1 MTIRKLSSFLLLML
15 SVLTI
20 HAQENT
26 ASVKGVVKDE
36 KGNALE
42 GVSVRAINTSTNA
55 GSGTQTNAAG
65 AFTFQR
71 LPVGTYSFTFSMV
84 GLKAQN
90 MGGYQLRAGE
100 TATVNATLGDSS
112 QLLDQ
117 ITVIGYG
124 SQRRR
129 DVTTAVVG
137 LRAKDME
144 NQPVNNVAEAMVG
157 KMTGVQVVQGSG
169 QPGTPLSIKVRGV
182 GTITAGTEPL
192 YVIDNVPTSANNL
205 NTLNTYDIES
215 IEVLKDASSAAIYG
229 SRGSNGVVIITTKQG
244 KRGAPVVAVNS
255 MVGVQSVARKIDMLD
270 AYGYAAL
277 VQDARNNA
285 YSDQMV
291 SNNLRRQAQGLAP
304 INFSL
309 ADDNP
314 TRLINTANNTNTI
327 IPVDVLPYLNGTP
340 GLVNTNWQDAIFR
353 KALMQ

>member
-1 MTIRKLSSFLLLML
+1 MF
-15 SVLTI
+15 SVLTLY
-20 HAQENT
+20 AQENT
-26 ASVKGVVKDE
+26 ASVKGVVIDDR
-36 KGNALE
+36 GSPLE
-42 GVSVRAINTSTNA
+42 GVTVRAVNTSTNS
-55 GSGTQTNAAG
+55 GSGTQTNALG

-71 LPVGTYSFTFSMV
+71 LPAGTYRFTFSMI
-84 GLKAQN
+84 GLKEQN
-90 MGGYQLRAGE
+90 MSGYSVKAGE
-100 TATVNATLGDSS
+100 TTTVNVTLSDSS

-255 MVGVQSVARKIDMLD
+255 MVRIL
-270 AYGYAAL
+270 
-277 VQDARNNA
+277 
-285 YSDQMV
+285 
-291 SNNLRRQAQGLAP
+291 
-304 INFSL
+304 
-309 ADDNP
+309 
-314 TRLINTANNTNTI
+314 TR
-327 IPVDVLPYLNGTP
+327 
-340 GLVNTNWQDAIFR
+340 
-353 KALMQ
+353 